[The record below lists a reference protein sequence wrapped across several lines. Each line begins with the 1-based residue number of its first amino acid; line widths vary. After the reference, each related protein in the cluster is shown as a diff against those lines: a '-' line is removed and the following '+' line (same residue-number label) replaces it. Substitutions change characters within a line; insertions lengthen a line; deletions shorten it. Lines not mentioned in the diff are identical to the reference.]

1 MLSTRAALAVGTVAL
16 LVSGCAGDDP
26 TSGDAGASGPSG
38 HSSHGASAAHDA
50 GHDTGHDAGAPVSEP
65 PAEADWNA
73 ADASYLTM
81 MVAHHSQALD
91 MAELAV
97 DRAADPRVRRLAAS
111 IDAGQGREVIVMAT
125 WLVDHGQ
132 PEPTPESVAAMSGMG
147 MPGMLDQ
154 EQLAALADT
163 DGAEFDRRFL
173 EDMVQHH
180 QGAVA
185 MAEDQLAA
193 GEDVRVVEM
202 AAEVVAGQGAEIQRM
217 RELLEDLP

>member
-1 MLSTRAALAVGTVAL
+1 MVSTRAALAVVTLAL

-26 TSGDAGASGPSG
+26 TSGAAPSSRPTS
-38 HSSHGASAAHDA
+38 HSSHDRA
-50 GHDTGHDAGAPVSEP
+50 GSHAVGHEAMAPVSEP
-65 PAEADWNA
+65 PADADWNA

-91 MAELAV
+91 MTELAV
-97 DRAADPRVRRLAAS
+97 QRAADPRVRRLADS

-132 PEPTPESVAAMSGMG
+132 PEPTPDSVAAMSGTG
-147 MPGMLDQ
+147 MPGMLDEDQ
-154 EQLAALADT
+154 LTALAAT

-173 EDMVQHH
+173 QDMIQHH

-185 MAEDQLAA
+185 MAEDLLGT

-217 RELLEDLP
+217 RELLADLP

>member
-38 HSSHGASAAHDA
+38 HSSHDAMADDPA
-50 GHDTGHDAGAPVSEP
+50 GHDAMAPVSEP
-65 PAEADWNA
+65 PDEADWNA

-97 DRAADPRVRRLAAS
+97 DRAADPRVRRLAES